1 MGTTRTCEMRTLSS
15 LELMLLKLQQAEEPP
30 PPEDSLP
37 ALPARP
43 VMRARLPRARM
54 KLPVTFMNSDL
65 VGENEAGKGSCCST
79 STEKEAFLDSVH
91 QQESSES
98 DSHSPHDFNKAAE
111 DEERGVLQK
120 GVVIIQRCFRGHQ
133 ACRYYHELKMGAI
146 ALQSFVRG
154 ENARNGYQ
162 CLVKRLRAIVIIQKH
177 TREHRKRTE
186 QLTGIICLQAG
197 IRGCLAR
204 REFDKQI
211 ASRDTDNLGN
221 KNELTKVP
229 QIVLLDLRRKVLITE
244 AALERKKDENAS
256 LKKRI
261 AEFETKWKQYEAR
274 MQYMEKMWQDQLT
287 SIQTS
292 LAAVRKRQAAAG
304 NGSPRL
310 PKTSSGRLAFK
321 PSCVLKDAAH
331 QVNGRVDS
339 PCHNAQFRTALD
351 NHPESSSW
359 IQSGQE
365 VSSFS
370 AKEDLAKL
378 KQRFKSWKKDYKTR
392 LKEAKTTMK
401 KLGQPDRG
409 VGSKI
414 WCGR

>member
-15 LELMLLKLQQAEEPP
+15 LELMLLKLQQAEEPAAAA
-30 PPEDSLP
+30 DSLP

-54 KLPVTFMNSDL
+54 KRSVTFLNSDL
-65 VGENEAGKGSCCST
+65 VGENEAVKGSCCCST

-98 DSHSPHDFNKAAE
+98 DSPRDFDKAAE

-197 IRGCLAR
+197 KIIDFQMWFLAR
-204 REFDKQI
+204 ITKSVYPPMFAFYRH
-211 ASRDTDNLGN
+211 SRLLG
-221 KNELTKVP
+221 
-229 QIVLLDLRRKVLITE
+229 
-244 AALERKKDENAS
+244 
-256 LKKRI
+256 
-261 AEFETKWKQYEAR
+261 
-274 MQYMEKMWQDQLT
+274 
-287 SIQTS
+287 
-292 LAAVRKRQAAAG
+292 
-304 NGSPRL
+304 
-310 PKTSSGRLAFK
+310 
-321 PSCVLKDAAH
+321 
-331 QVNGRVDS
+331 
-339 PCHNAQFRTALD
+339 
-351 NHPESSSW
+351 
-359 IQSGQE
+359 
-365 VSSFS
+365 
-370 AKEDLAKL
+370 AK
-378 KQRFKSWKKDYKTR
+378 
-392 LKEAKTTMK
+392 
-401 KLGQPDRG
+401 G
-409 VGSKI
+409 I
-414 WCGR
+414 